1 MSMRKFLFFFLLF
14 IFITS
19 FASVGLRITMVSDE
33 QSKKLA
39 SDVASSIFSLVPKDV
54 FVSIEIDGT
63 TRTSNEL
70 ASIEEQFFLGFSAT
84 YDATR
89 STYYAS
95 WTESNSV
102 VYSCSYSPKEER
114 PYREFV
120 GECAHYPLEKAALRL
135 LARGRFEKYLR
146 VTYHPSVDEY
156 TSFSPDGK
164 FFAFITDRLGG
175 NRNIALLNLKEG
187 TLRVLPV
194 HGSSEYF
201 PRFSPDGSRLAFQGS
216 LHGFWNIYV
225 MPIEDHAKNIAL
237 ISAGNAPAY
246 SPAWLDNN
254 TLLYVQDTET
264 GNAMY
269 RATLAR
275 RRTKLNIEGFDMV
288 FSPTA
293 YAGTIYFVGLK
304 EANFGI
310 YALTP
315 EGSIVCVEDGFYN
328 EHDPAISPDGRYLAY
343 SCNCLGY
350 YAIWIKDLQTGEKWC
365 LTEELRQDAFY
376 PSFSPDGQLVGFSA
390 SEGFFEPD
398 IWFVRFFKPSA
409 SQGRSSLP

>member
-1 MSMRKFLFFFLLF
+1 MSAGRFSLLF
-14 IFITS
+14 VLLTFIS
-19 FASVGLRITMVSDE
+19 CFATVGLRITIVSDE

-39 SDVASSIFSLVPKDV
+39 SDVASSILSLVPQNV
-54 FVSIEIDGT
+54 FVSIEMDGAT
-63 TRTSNEL
+63 LTSNEL
-70 ASIEEQFFLGFSAT
+70 ASIEEEFALSFSIS

-89 STYYAS
+89 NAYYAS
-95 WTESNSV
+95 WLEFDSV
-102 VYSCSYSPKEER
+102 VYSCSYSPRAEK

-120 GECAHYPLEKAALRL
+120 RECAHYPLEKAALRL
-135 LARGRFEKYLR
+135 LVTGKFEKYLR

-156 TSFSPDGK
+156 SSFSPDGK

-175 NRNIALLNLKEG
+175 NRNIALLSLTEG

-201 PRFSPDGSRLAFQGS
+201 PRFSPDGSRIVFQGS

-225 MPIEDHAKNIAL
+225 MPIEDYARNIVL

-246 SPAWLDNN
+246 SPMWLDNN
-254 TLLYVQDTET
+254 TLLYVQDTEA

-275 RRTKLNIEGFDMV
+275 RRTKLNIEDFDMV
-288 FSPTA
+288 FSPA
-293 YAGTIYFVGLK
+293 AHDGTIYFVGLK

-315 EGSIVCVEDGFYN
+315 EGSVVCVEDGFYN

-350 YAIWIKDLQTGEKWC
+350 YAIWIKDLQTNEKWC

-398 IWFVRFFKPSA
+398 IWFVRFFKPSD
-409 SQGRSSLP
+409 SQEQSSLP

>member
-1 MSMRKFLFFFLLF
+1 MSAGRFSLLF
-14 IFITS
+14 VLLTFIS
-19 FASVGLRITMVSDE
+19 CFATVGLRITIVSDE

-39 SDVASSIFSLVPKDV
+39 SDVASSILSLVPQNV
-54 FVSIEIDGT
+54 FVSIEMDGAT
-63 TRTSNEL
+63 LTSNEL
-70 ASIEEQFFLGFSAT
+70 ASIEEEFALSFSIS

-89 STYYAS
+89 NAYYAS
-95 WTESNSV
+95 WLEFDSV
-102 VYSCSYSPKEER
+102 VYSCSYSPRAEK

-120 GECAHYPLEKAALRL
+120 RECAHYPLEKAALRL
-135 LARGRFEKYLR
+135 LVTGKFEKYLR

-156 TSFSPDGK
+156 SSFSPNGEL
-164 FFAFITDRLGG
+164 FAFITDRLGG
-175 NRNIALLNLKEG
+175 NRNIALLNLTEG
-187 TLRVLPV
+187 TLKVLPV

-201 PRFSPDGSRLAFQGS
+201 PRFSPDGSRIAFQGS

-225 MPIEDHAKNIAL
+225 MPIEDYARNIVL

-254 TLLYVQDTET
+254 TLLYVQDTEA

-288 FSPTA
+288 FSPA
-293 YAGTIYFVGLK
+293 AHDGTIYFVGLK

-315 EGSIVCVEDGFYN
+315 EGSVVCVEDGFYN

-350 YAIWIKDLQTGEKWC
+350 YAIWIKDLQTNEKWC

-398 IWFVRFFKPSA
+398 IWFVRFFKPSD
-409 SQGRSSLP
+409 SQEQSSLP